1 MNNRLRTFVFFTLSL
16 CSTIGWA
23 QQYPWQDTTQ
33 SLDERVE
40 WLINNLTLDEKLSL
54 MVHQNPAI
62 ERVGLPA
69 YSWWNEALHGVGR
82 AGEATVYPMPIALA
96 ATFDPEMVHNVFNN
110 VALEARIKYQQA
122 QDTGGTGDYTGLTF
136 FTPNINIFRDPRWG
150 RGMET
155 YGEDPY
161 LTAMMGLECVLGL
174 QSDNAAAC
182 LKHFAVHSGPEGI
195 RHEFDSRVSE
205 RDLRETYLPA
215 FEYIVKHS
223 DVAQVMCGY
232 NRLNG
237 EPCCT
242 NRRLFDIDR
251 HHHSAPPHPRHRSS
265 GLRRCLRP
273 RGGPRMRQRSARPA
287 RGRATGAGDREQG

>member
-82 AGEATVYPMPIALA
+82 AGEASVYPMPIALA
-96 ATFDPEMVHNVFNN
+96 ATFDPGVARMVFRNIGV
-110 VALEARIKYQQA
+110 EARHKYHIA
-122 QDTGGTGDYTGLTF
+122 QDTGYYGDYAGLTF

-161 LTAMMGLECVLGL
+161 LTAMMGKACVKGL
-174 QSDNAAAC
+174 QHGWAENYVGNPLITAAC

-205 RDLRETYLPA
+205 RDLRT
-215 FEYIVKHS
+215 
-223 DVAQVMCGY
+223 
-232 NRLNG
+232 
-237 EPCCT
+237 T
-242 NRRLFDIDR
+242 
-251 HHHSAPPHPRHRSS
+251 
-265 GLRRCLRP
+265 
-273 RGGPRMRQRSARPA
+273 
-287 RGRATGAGDREQG
+287 